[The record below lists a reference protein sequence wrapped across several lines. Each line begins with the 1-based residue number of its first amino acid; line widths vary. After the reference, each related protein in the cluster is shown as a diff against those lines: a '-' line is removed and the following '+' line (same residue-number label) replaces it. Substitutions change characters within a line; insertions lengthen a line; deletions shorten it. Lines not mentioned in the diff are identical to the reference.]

1 MRKLS
6 LILVSL
12 LIITGGVYALVANL
26 FPDTVDFP
34 RIPVAPGTLGYSIA
48 TMLWVADLW
57 GYAGDGTVNNTDKLG
72 GVSAD
77 NYLKHNQCS
86 VPDVWLGIEPDGT
99 PICGPAGSLLAYEIG
114 TLTGVTG
121 TVTIIKPDGTT
132 NVGSDGDTLYYDD
145 IVMTAASSSGTIAFT
160 DTSIIRLDELTTVEL
175 GLSENDDGETIAQV
189 ILNDWDL
196 WGRVLTSSGMEFWAG
211 GYIAW
216 VRGTSLAIQK
226 DGMDVT
232 FSFVDST
239 IDTNNAVRV
248 SYASNPTAYIE
259 VWTWTQITV
268 SSGTYDGTILS
279 TTPGKTSLLANN
291 EWARTNTLSDMEYLL
306 PLTTV
311 TTLNPELSAKI
322 REEFD
327 ATTPTLED
335 TTVCDALGGTTA
347 SCSQDA
353 SEEFIPTELLGAEWR
368 PLTTAEIEGRKKL
381 KALRM
386 ICSYKYGGKFW
397 RTRGQCFVPE
407 PFAGGGKST
416 TLFLADY
423 VGPQSSNINPFQI
436 NIPVFDAINS
446 DPNIIVNGGTVLDPI
461 SNAPLIAASPD
472 LKGADMVIQP
482 KLEKLLK
489 DEILQDNGNFKIL
502 IEGNP
507 IWWGQIITKNGVS
520 YGKWNISTLLNLLP
534 NENNTADAYYPA
546 NNLIAKITSYYT
558 GGYTDILIKNPL
570 ASTTTNWGSQ
580 WGNTKYSE
588 IYLEKENPITNIPGY
603 GIPITTNWQYISY
616 PVSQLW
622 DLSKKV
628 ITIKTMSPLSTGWKR
643 YLLDTGSERFYAV
656 IGWICKSGN
665 AIWNYICRY
674 SIPKWTTD
682 IYKNIET
689 TMTEFSINLDFV
701 DSLSP
706 HPVTTLIIWNVYN
719 NNLYNAPIATA
730 IKSLSI
736 SSQN

>member
-48 TMLWVADLW
+48 TMLWVGDLW
-57 GYAGDGTVNNTDKLG
+57 GYAGDGTVNNTEKLG

-86 VPDVWLGIEPDGT
+86 VPDVWLGIEPNGT
-99 PICGPAGSLLAYEIG
+99 PICGPAWSLLAYEIG

-216 VRGTSLAIQK
+216 VRGTSLAVQK
-226 DGMDVT
+226 NGTDVT

-248 SYASNPTAYIE
+248 YYASSPTASIE
-259 VWTWTQITV
+259 IGTWTQITV
-268 SSGTYDGTILS
+268 SSGTYDGTILT
-279 TTPGKTSLLANN
+279 TTPGKTSILANN

-306 PLTTV
+306 PLTTDAS
-311 TTLNPELSAKI
+311 LSPEQLAKI
-322 REEFD
+322 KEEFD

-386 ICSYKYGGKFW
+386 VCSYKYGGKFW

-407 PFAGGGKST
+407 PLAGGGKST

-423 VGPQSSNINPFQI
+423 VGPQSSQTNPFQI
-436 NIPVFDAINS
+436 NIPIFDAINS
-446 DPNIIVNGGTVLDPI
+446 DPNIIVNGGTVPDPI

-482 KLEKLLK
+482 RMQKLVTNLT
-489 DEILQDNGNFKIL
+489 LQDNGNLKIL
-502 IEGNP
+502 LDWNP
-507 IWWGQIITKNGVS
+507 VWGGQIITKNGVN
-520 YGKWNISTLLNLLP
+520 YGKWDLNTLINLLNYEQPQEGP
-534 NENNTADAYYPA
+534 NPA
-546 NNLIAKITSYYT
+546 ANLIYQLTTFGTSL
-558 GGYTDILIKNPL
+558 GYTTLVIKNPPL
-570 ASTTTNWGSQ
+570 WTTSGGWANWSSTTYPEAYLERENPLSVYPGLGVNIITVGQYIAYPIENFGSLSGKTIEIDINSSDTPETLGTLIDF
-580 WGNTKYSE
+580 WYIDWRSYRISKTSTWYKCMWITSGNTDCVTQTTNKLVFK
-588 IYLEKENPITNIPGY
+588 IPIKPSYIVIGNNFDR
-603 GIPITTNWQYISY
+603 IPITPY
-616 PVSQLW
+616 PIEP
-622 DLSKKV
+622 LSK
-628 ITIKTMSPLSTGWKR
+628 
-643 YLLDTGSERFYAV
+643 
-656 IGWICKSGN
+656 
-665 AIWNYICRY
+665 YI
-674 SIPKWTTD
+674 WTT
-682 IYKNIET
+682 IQR
-689 TMTEFSINLDFV
+689 FV
-701 DSLSP
+701 
-706 HPVTTLIIWNVYN
+706 
-719 NNLYNAPIATA
+719 
-730 IKSLSI
+730 IKE
-736 SSQN
+736 